1 MHAAGRVPGLDLVS
15 IRWERVQLILETRIP
30 PGAEPDPAN
39 LELGQRG
46 ASGRM
51 PPTRTT
57 TDDDRLTLR
66 YNVMVGPGLT
76 PLAPGRWEL
85 GVPVSSESAPGLDPA
100 SAARVFA
107 LQVGRYTVT
116 PAVEPG
122 DAAGPDRQSGTL
134 AFEVAFDPTR
144 RRIDAA
150 PARPTT
156 ASRRVRHRLREATVA
171 IRRVAL
177 RVLVAAARRLR
188 RPGRRR
194 ILFTSRLIATMSGNL
209 KVVHDRMVE
218 RGLDRVYV
226 LETMLKPGLTDRW
239 AFRDRFRLASS
250 LARADVIVL
259 DDSFPP
265 LDWVD
270 LDPGVRIIQLWH
282 ASGAFKTVGYS
293 RTGKPGDLD
302 PWSRFQKDYTA
313 AIVSSDHDVPFY
325 AEAFGIPE
333 ARVVPTGIPRMDR
346 FFDPVARAAG
356 EAAAR
361 AAFPGT
367 VGRRTIL
374 LAPTYRGETIRD
386 ATYAYEL
393 LDYAALHALCVE
405 RDAVVIIRMH
415 PFVQRPP
422 VIPEAF
428 RDRILDGS
436 TAAIDVN
443 DLLFAVD
450 LLITDYS
457 SIVFEYATLGR
468 PMLFFAYDLDEYVAA
483 RDFYE
488 PFESFVPG
496 RIVRTFAELLGAIR
510 RDDYEVEKVAAFATR
525 HFAHFDAGSTDRV
538 IDQLIVAP

>member
-1 MHAAGRVPGLDLVS
+1 MDAAGRIPGLDLVS

-30 PGAEPDPAN
+30 PGAEVDPTS
-39 LELGQRG
+39 LELSQRG
-46 ASGRM
+46 GPGRM
-51 PPTRTT
+51 PPTCAT
-57 TDDDRLTLR
+57 TDGDRLTLR
-66 YNVMVGPGLT
+66 FNVMVGPGLV
-76 PLAPGRWEL
+76 PLATGRWEL
-85 GVPVSSESAPGLDPA
+85 GAPISREATPGLDPA
-100 SAARVFA
+100 AASGVFA

-116 PAVEPG
+116 PDFEPG
-122 DAAGPDRQSGTL
+122 NGGGSDVGNGTL
-134 AFEVAFDPTR
+134 VFEVGFDPTR

-156 ASRRVRHRLREATVA
+156 TRRRVRHRLHETTVA
-171 IRRVAL
+171 IRRAAL
-177 RVLVAAARRLR
+177 RVLVAAARRLQR
-188 RPGRRR
+188 RGRRR
-194 ILFTSRLIATMSGNL
+194 ILFTSRLISTMSGNL
-209 KVVHDRMVE
+209 KVVRDRMVE
-218 RGLDRVYV
+218 RELDREYV

-265 LDWVD
+265 LDWVAV
-270 LDPGVRIIQLWH
+270 DPGVGIIQLWH

-302 PWSRFQKDYTA
+302 PWSSFQKDYTA

-333 ARVVPTGIPRMDR
+333 SRVIPTGIPRMDR
-346 FFDPVARAAG
+346 FFDPEARAAG
-356 EAAAR
+356 EASAR
-361 AAFPGT
+361 AAFPGS
-367 VGRRTIL
+367 VGRWTVL

-393 LDYAALHALCVE
+393 LDYAALHAMCVE

-415 PFVQRPP
+415 PFVQQPP

-436 TAAIDVN
+436 AAAIDVN

-457 SIVFEYATLGR
+457 SIVFEYSTLGR
-468 PMLFFAYDLDEYVAA
+468 PMLFYAYDLDEYVAA

-496 RIVRTFAELLGAIR
+496 KIVRTFAELLDAIR
-510 RDDYEVEKVAAFATR
+510 RDDYEVEKVADFAAR
-525 HFAHFDAGSTDRV
+525 HFAHLDAGSTDRV
-538 IDQLIVAP
+538 IDQLIMAP